1 MVDYSEI
8 GSAVF
13 AQEEVRK
20 NYWKS
25 LFLIIILIAIVLG
38 LSYWIGAELGDV
50 RMGLGIGVIVSL

>member
-50 RMGLGIGVIVSL
+50 RM

>member
-25 LFLIIILIAIVLG
+25 RLISEDSRKSEIPASI
-38 LSYWIGAELGDV
+38 
-50 RMGLGIGVIVSL
+50 